1 MTGPS
6 VEEVKAE
13 ALRIGF
19 VACGVARLDPSE
31 RGDALDR
38 WLAAGYGG
46 TMRYLHRQ
54 ARKRKH
60 PAMVTPG
67 ARSAIVVLENYAP
80 PPDERPR
87 AGDAFKIAAYARGMD
102 YHLVTL
108 GRLHILTEWL
118 KARGAGLAHAW
129 VDDGPVPDRELA
141 ERAGLGWIGKNTML
155 IHPRIG
161 SYTFIGS
168 VFTDLELASEA
179 SLATDLCGSCTRCLD
194 ACPTGAF
201 VADRVL
207 DATRC
212 LSYLTIEYKGTPAVE
227 LLPRW
232 DGWAFGCD
240 VCNDVCPW
248 NVKFAS
254 PTAVAEFGLRDDPD
268 RRAPATFE
276 EMDEAE
282 FSRKFADTPL
292 ARPGLARMRRNVAA
306 AVASHAEPE
315 NR

>member
-1 MTGPS
+1 MTAPS
-6 VEEVKAE
+6 LEEVQAE
-13 ALRIGF
+13 AARIGF

-31 RGDALDR
+31 RADALDR

-54 ARKRKH
+54 ARKRKQ
-60 PAMVTPG
+60 PATITPG
-67 ARSAIVVLENYAP
+67 ARSAVVVLENYTAP
-80 PPDERPR
+80 IQERPG

-108 GRLHILTEWL
+108 GRLHILAEWL
-118 KARGAGLAHAW
+118 KAHGAGLAHAW

-168 VFTDLELASEA
+168 VFTDLELVSE
-179 SLATDLCGSCTRCLD
+179 SSPATDLCGSCTRCLD
-194 ACPTGAF
+194 ACPTDAF
-201 VADRVL
+201 VTERVL

-212 LSYLTIEYKGTPAVE
+212 LSYLTIEYRGAPPEE
-227 LLPRW
+227 LLPHW

-248 NVKFAS
+248 NVKFAG
-254 PTAVAEFGLRDDPD
+254 PTAVAEFGLRRYPD
-268 RRAPATFE
+268 RTNPE
-276 EMDEAE
+276 EFDQMSEAE
-282 FSRKFADTPL
+282 FSQRFADTPL

-306 AVASHAEPE
+306 ARTSHTGPV
-315 NR
+315 NS